1 MEPKCVVPIGLSLSV
16 TNAMAGLAP
25 VVLTMVTKHPQQET
39 LGGKKVHYSQVLEI
53 T

>member
-16 TNAMAGLAP
+16 TNAVAGLALE
-25 VVLTMVTKHPQQET
+25 VLTMATRHPQQET
-39 LGGKKVHYSQVLEI
+39 LGGKKVYYSQVLEI